1 MAWFHDSTDRG
12 IIDMTADTS
21 ALSGNLKFLPLPDIL
36 QLLHTN
42 NCSGILRVKNQYSP
56 TPGVVYF
63 AKGAPI
69 DALAGEKSGQEALF
83 ELFGWVEGTF
93 SFSTEKVNASRV
105 IQAGMMEIILDGTR
119 MLDDGKIVRQGP
131 EVISAKEEEK
141 TTDGSNLPIIRRP
154 ISNYSYVL
162 DEEEVP
168 NGQNI
173 VTQGRHGDWI
183 CVMLDGYADVIRQTA
198 KDGVTIARLGPGSLI
213 GNISS
218 LMSTKSVR
226 TATLVARGRVALG
239 VLDMQRIHTEFSILT
254 PKFRA
259 MAVSLD
265 KRLRQA
271 TDTVVEIHLGKMNPK
286 EALAG
291 KRLLMDQGAADENA
305 HLIEEGEICV
315 VRKTKKGPVPL
326 AYLEKGDYVGNIPCI
341 NTGHEPSG
349 AGLYATEDIKLAPLN
364 LEAIQEEYDLASPM
378 IRAILDHVAACVSV
392 TTLIACDFEKMTR
405 KR

>member
-1 MAWFHDSTDRG
+1 
-12 IIDMTADTS
+12 MTVDTS
-21 ALSGNLKFLPLPDIL
+21 ALSGNLTFLPLPDIL
-36 QLLHTN
+36 QLLHTSS
-42 NCSGILRVKNQYSP
+42 CSGILRVKSPYSL

-63 AKGAPI
+63 EKGAPI
-69 DALAGEKSGQEALF
+69 DALALEKSGLDALY
-83 ELFGWVEGTF
+83 ELFGWVDGSF

-105 IQAGMMEIILDGTR
+105 IKTGMMEIILDGTR
-119 MLDDGKIVRQGP
+119 MLDDGKIVKQGP
-131 EVISAKEEEK
+131 RDASVQEDES

-183 CVMLDGYADVIRQTA
+183 CVMLNGYADVIRQTK
-198 KDGVTIARLGPGSLI
+198 KDGVTITRLGPGSLI

-226 TATLVARGRVALG
+226 TATLVARGRVSLG

-254 PKFRA
+254 PQFRT

-265 KRLRQA
+265 KRLLQA
-271 TDTVVEIHLGKMNPK
+271 TDTVVDIHLGMLNPK
-286 EALAG
+286 EAIAG
-291 KRLLMDQGAADENA
+291 KRLLMEQGAMDETVQI
-305 HLIEEGEICV
+305 IEEGEVCV
-315 VRKTKKGPVPL
+315 VRQTKQGPIPL
-326 AYLEKGDYVGNIPCI
+326 AYLEKGDYVGNIPCM

-349 AGLYATEDIKLAPLN
+349 AALYVSEDVRLAPVN

-378 IRAILDHVAACVSV
+378 IKAILDHVAACVSV

-405 KR
+405 RR

>member
-1 MAWFHDSTDRG
+1 
-12 IIDMTADTS
+12 MTVDTS
-21 ALSGNLKFLPLPDIL
+21 ALSGNLEFLTLPDVL

-42 NCSGILRVKNQYSP
+42 TCSGILRVKNPYTP

-63 AKGAPI
+63 NKGAAV
-69 DALAGEKSGQEALF
+69 DALAEDKSGIEALY

-93 SFSTEKVNASRV
+93 TFSTEKVTASRV
-105 IQAGMMEIILDGTR
+105 IKAGMMEIILDGTR
-119 MLDDGKIVRQGP
+119 MLDDGKIAKKGP
-131 EVISAKEEEK
+131 EEAFIQDDQN
-141 TTDGSNLPIIRRP
+141 TTDGSNLPVVRRP

-162 DEEEVP
+162 DEEEVA
-168 NGQNI
+168 NGKNI

-183 CVMLDGYADVIRQTA
+183 CVMLDGYADVIRQTP
-198 KDGVTIARLGPGSLI
+198 KDGVTITRLGPGSLI

-226 TATLVARGRVALG
+226 TATLVARGRVGLG

-254 PKFRA
+254 PKFRSI
-259 MAVSLD
+259 AVSLD

-271 TDTVVEIHLGKMNPK
+271 TDTVVDIHLKQLNVK
-286 EALAG
+286 EVLAG
-291 KRLLMDQGAADENA
+291 KRLLMEQGSTDEQA
-305 HLIEEGEICV
+305 HLIEEGEVCV
-315 VRKTKKGPVPL
+315 VRKTKKGPIPL
-326 AYLEKGDYVGNIPCI
+326 AFLEKGDYVGNIPCI

-349 AGLYATEDIKLAPLN
+349 AALYATEDVKLAPLD
-364 LEAIQEEYDLASPM
+364 LELVQQEYDEASPM

-392 TTLIACDFEKMTR
+392 TTLIACDFQKMTR

>member
-1 MAWFHDSTDRG
+1 
-12 IIDMTADTS
+12 MTVDTS
-21 ALSGNLKFLPLPDIL
+21 ALSGNLEFLTLPDVL

-42 NCSGILRVKNQYSP
+42 TCSGILRVKNPYTP

-63 AKGAPI
+63 NKGAAV
-69 DALAGEKSGQEALF
+69 DALAEDKSGIEALY

-93 SFSTEKVNASRV
+93 TFSTEKVTASRV
-105 IQAGMMEIILDGTR
+105 IKAGMMEIILDGTR
-119 MLDDGKIVRQGP
+119 MLDDGKIAKKGP
-131 EVISAKEEEK
+131 EEAFIQDDQN
-141 TTDGSNLPIIRRP
+141 TTDGSNLPVVRRP

-162 DEEEVP
+162 DEEEVA
-168 NGQNI
+168 NGKNI

-183 CVMLDGYADVIRQTA
+183 CVMLDGYADVIRQTP
-198 KDGVTIARLGPGSLI
+198 KDGVTITRLGPGSLI

-254 PKFRA
+254 PKFRSI
-259 MAVSLD
+259 AVSLD

-271 TDTVVEIHLGKMNPK
+271 TDTVVDIHLKQLNVK
-286 EALAG
+286 EVLAG
-291 KRLLMDQGAADENA
+291 KRLLMEQGSTDEQA
-305 HLIEEGEICV
+305 HLIEEGDVCV
-315 VRKTKKGPVPL
+315 VRKTKKGPIPL
-326 AYLEKGDYVGNIPCI
+326 AFLEKGDYVGNIPCI

-349 AGLYATEDIKLAPLN
+349 AALYATEDVKLAPLD
-364 LEAIQEEYDLASPM
+364 LELVQQEYDEASPM

>member
-1 MAWFHDSTDRG
+1 
-12 IIDMTADTS
+12 MTVDTS
-21 ALSGNLKFLPLPDIL
+21 ALSGNLEFLTLPDVL

-42 NCSGILRVKNQYSP
+42 TCSGILRVKNPYTP

-63 AKGAPI
+63 SKGAAL
-69 DALAGEKSGQEALF
+69 DALAEDKSGIEALY

-93 SFSTEKVNASRV
+93 TFSTEKVTASRV
-105 IQAGMMEIILDGTR
+105 IKAGMMEIILDGTR
-119 MLDDGKIVRQGP
+119 MLDDGKIAKKGP
-131 EVISAKEEEK
+131 EEAFTQDDQN
-141 TTDGSNLPIIRRP
+141 TTDGSNLPVVRRP

-162 DEEEVP
+162 DEEEVA
-168 NGQNI
+168 NGKNI

-183 CVMLDGYADVIRQTA
+183 CVMLDGYADVIRQTP
-198 KDGVTIARLGPGSLI
+198 KDGVTITRLGPGSLI

-254 PKFRA
+254 PKFRSI
-259 MAVSLD
+259 AVSLD

-271 TDTVVEIHLGKMNPK
+271 TDTVVDIHLKQLNVK
-286 EALAG
+286 EVLAG
-291 KRLLMDQGAADENA
+291 KRLLMEQGSTDEQA
-305 HLIEEGEICV
+305 HLIEEGEVCV
-315 VRKTKKGPVPL
+315 VRKTKKGPIPL
-326 AYLEKGDYVGNIPCI
+326 AFLEKGDYVGNIPCI

-349 AGLYATEDIKLAPLN
+349 AALYATEDVKLAPLD
-364 LEAIQEEYDLASPM
+364 LELVQQEYDEASPM

>member
-1 MAWFHDSTDRG
+1 
-12 IIDMTADTS
+12 MTVDTS
-21 ALSGNLKFLPLPDIL
+21 ALSGNLEFLPLPDVL

-42 NCSGILRVKNQYSP
+42 ACSGILRVKNAYSS

-63 AKGAPI
+63 IKGAPA
-69 DALAGEKSGQEALF
+69 DALAEEKSGLEALY
-83 ELFGWVEGTF
+83 ELFGWGEGTF
-93 SFSTEKVNASRV
+93 TFSTEKVTATRV
-105 IQAGMMEIILDGTR
+105 IKAGMMEIILDGTR
-119 MLDDGKIVRQGP
+119 MLDDGKIVRKGP
-131 EVISAKEEEK
+131 EEAVAQEDEK
-141 TTDGSNLPIIRRP
+141 TTDGSNLPIVRRP

-162 DEEEVP
+162 DEEEIA
-168 NGQNI
+168 NGKNI

-183 CVMLDGYADVIRQTA
+183 CVMLDGYADVIRQTS
-198 KDGVTIARLGPGSLI
+198 KGGVTISRLGPGALI

-254 PKFRA
+254 PQFRA
-259 MAVSLD
+259 IAVSLD

-271 TDTVVEIHLGKMNPK
+271 TDTVVDIHLDRLKAK

-291 KRLLMDQGAADENA
+291 KRLLAEQGSTDEQA
-305 HLIEEGEICV
+305 HMIEEGEVCV
-315 VRKTKKGPVPL
+315 ARKTKQGLIPL
-326 AYLEKGDYVGNIPCI
+326 AFLEKGDYVGSVPCI

-349 AGLYATEDIKLAPLN
+349 AALYGTEDVKLAPLD
-364 LEAIQEEYDLASPM
+364 LEKVQQEYDEASPM

-405 KR
+405 KKRGGRRP